1 MCDNK
6 TNRNLGR
13 LSAQEYHKM
22 MTDPKYT
29 KTMRAGFKSKY
40 QPEYEDLRRLTN
52 YEYAV
57 LMRDSS
63 DIVRRASAAAS
74 TSAVASTTT
83 DPTMTDSTT
92 TDLLDESVP
101 VRLADLQEL
110 VAESKPESR
119 SQSTGAPVKT
129 KCFPNPFEV
138 TGPEAVYYLFLKTL
152 NAELESAL
160 RRHLPETAPLTWDY
174 LPAGIRNEVTKI
186 VTSCGYQLKTV
197 IDETTHQE
205 RMNVIIDE

>member
-1 MCDNK
+1 MYDNK

-40 QPEYEDLRRLTN
+40 QPEYEDLRRLTD

-63 DIVRRASAAAS
+63 DIVRRASATAS
-74 TSAVASTTT
+74 TSAVVSTAT
-83 DPTMTDSTT
+83 DPATDP
-92 TDLLDESVP
+92 LGESVA

-110 VAESKPESR
+110 VAKSEPESR
-119 SQSTGAPVKT
+119 SQSNGAPVKT

-160 RRHLPETAPLTWDY
+160 RHKRPETAPLTWDY

-186 VTSCGYQLKTV
+186 IISCGYQVKTV
-197 IDETTHQE
+197 IDETSHQE
-205 RMNVIIDE
+205 RMSVIIDE

>member
-6 TNRNLGR
+6 TNGLGR
-13 LSAQEYHKM
+13 LSAREYHEM

-57 LMRDSS
+57 LMKDSS
-63 DIVRRASAAAS
+63 NIVRRASAAAS
-74 TSAVASTTT
+74 TSAVASTTESAVAST
-83 DPTMTDSTT
+83 VDP
-92 TDLLDESVP
+92 LGEFVP
-101 VRLADLQEL
+101 VRLTDLQEL
-110 VAESKPESR
+110 VAKSESG
-119 SQSTGAPVKT
+119 SQSHSDAAPVKT
-129 KCFPNPFEV
+129 RCFPNPFEV

-160 RRHLPETAPLTWDY
+160 RHHRPETSPLTWDY

-186 VTSCGYQLKTV
+186 VVSCGYQLKTV

-205 RMNVIIDE
+205 RVSVIITE

>member
-6 TNRNLGR
+6 TNRLGR
-13 LSAQEYHKM
+13 LSVREYHEM
-22 MTDPKYT
+22 MTDPKYA

-57 LMRDSS
+57 LMKDSS
-63 DIVRRASAAAS
+63 DIVRRASATAS
-74 TSAVASTTT
+74 TSAVASTTESAAAST
-83 DPTMTDSTT
+83 VDPFG
-92 TDLLDESVP
+92 EFVP

-110 VAESKPESR
+110 VAK
-119 SQSTGAPVKT
+119 SQSHSDAAPVKT

-160 RRHLPETAPLTWDY
+160 RHHRPETSPLTWDY

-186 VTSCGYQLKTV
+186 VVSCGYQLKTV

-205 RMNVIIDE
+205 RVSVIIAE

>member
-63 DIVRRASAAAS
+63 DIVRRASATASAS
-74 TSAVASTTT
+74 TVASTVG
-83 DPTMTDSTT
+83 S
-92 TDLLDESVP
+92 LDESVP

-110 VAESKPESR
+110 VAKSRPESR
-119 SQSTGAPVKT
+119 SQSNGAPVKT

>member
-6 TNRNLGR
+6 TNGLGR
-13 LSAQEYHKM
+13 LSAREYHEM

-57 LMRDSS
+57 LMKDSS

-74 TSAVASTTT
+74 TSAVALTTESAVASTVG
-83 DPTMTDSTT
+83 S
-92 TDLLDESVP
+92 LGESP

-110 VAESKPESR
+110 VAK
-119 SQSTGAPVKT
+119 SQSHSDAAPVKT
-129 KCFPNPFEV
+129 RCFLNPFEV

-160 RRHLPETAPLTWDY
+160 KHKRPETSPLTWDY

-186 VTSCGYQLKTV
+186 VVSCGYQLKTV

-205 RMNVIIDE
+205 RVSVIIAE

>member
-6 TNRNLGR
+6 TNKLGR
-13 LSAQEYHKM
+13 LSAREYHEM
-22 MTDPKYT
+22 MTDPKYA

-40 QPEYEDLRRLTN
+40 QPKYEDLRRLTN

-57 LMRDSS
+57 LMKDSS
-63 DIVRRASAAAS
+63 DIVRRASATAS
-74 TSAVASTTT
+74 TVGS
-83 DPTMTDSTT
+83 
-92 TDLLDESVP
+92 LDESP
-101 VRLADLQEL
+101 VRLTDLQEL
-110 VAESKPESR
+110 VAK
-119 SQSTGAPVKT
+119 SQSHSDAAPVKT

-160 RRHLPETAPLTWDY
+160 RRHLPETSPLTWDY

-186 VTSCGYQLKTV
+186 VVSCGYQLKTV

-205 RMNVIIDE
+205 RVSVIITE

>member
-6 TNRNLGR
+6 TNRLGR
-13 LSAQEYHKM
+13 LSAREYHEM
-22 MTDPKYT
+22 MTDPKYA

-57 LMRDSS
+57 LMKDSS
-63 DIVRRASAAAS
+63 DIVRRVSAAAS
-74 TSAVASTTT
+74 TTESAAASTV
-83 DPTMTDSTT
+83 DP
-92 TDLLDESVP
+92 LDESP
-101 VRLADLQEL
+101 VRLTDLQEL
-110 VAESKPESR
+110 VAK
-119 SQSTGAPVKT
+119 SQSHSDAAPVKT
-129 KCFPNPFEV
+129 RCFPNPFEI

-160 RRHLPETAPLTWDY
+160 RRHLPETSPLTWDY

-186 VTSCGYQLKTV
+186 VVSCGYQLKTV
-197 IDETTHQE
+197 IDEMTHQE
-205 RMNVIIDE
+205 RVSVIIAE

>member
-6 TNRNLGR
+6 TNRNFGR

-63 DIVRRASAAAS
+63 DIVRRASATAS
-74 TSAVASTTT
+74 ASAVASTVG
-83 DPTMTDSTT
+83 S
-92 TDLLDESVP
+92 LDESVP

-110 VAESKPESR
+110 VAKSRPESR
-119 SQSTGAPVKT
+119 SQSNGAPVKT

>member
-63 DIVRRASAAAS
+63 DIVRRASATASTTESAAAS
-74 TSAVASTTT
+74 TVGS
-83 DPTMTDSTT
+83 
-92 TDLLDESVP
+92 LDESVP

-110 VAESKPESR
+110 VAKSKPESR

-160 RRHLPETAPLTWDY
+160 RHKRPETAPLTWDY

-186 VTSCGYQLKTV
+186 VISCGYQLKTV

-205 RMNVIIDE
+205 RMSVIIDE

>member
-6 TNRNLGR
+6 TKRLGR
-13 LSAQEYHKM
+13 LSAREYHKM
-22 MTDPKYT
+22 MTDPKYA

-57 LMRDSS
+57 LMNDSS
-63 DIVRRASAAAS
+63 DIVRRASATAS
-74 TSAVASTTT
+74 TSAVASTV
-83 DPTMTDSTT
+83 DP
-92 TDLLDESVP
+92 LGESP

-110 VAESKPESR
+110 VAK
-119 SQSTGAPVKT
+119 SQSHSDAAPVKT
-129 KCFPNPFEV
+129 RCFPNPFEV

-160 RRHLPETAPLTWDY
+160 RHKRPETPPLTWDY

-186 VTSCGYQLKTV
+186 VVSCGYQLKTV

-205 RMNVIIDE
+205 RVSVIIAE

>member
-63 DIVRRASAAAS
+63 DIVRRASATAS
-74 TSAVASTTT
+74 ASAVASTVG
-83 DPTMTDSTT
+83 S
-92 TDLLDESVP
+92 LDESP
-101 VRLADLQEL
+101 VRLADLQKL
-110 VAESKPESR
+110 VVKSRPESR

-160 RRHLPETAPLTWDY
+160 RHKRPETAPLTWDY

-186 VTSCGYQLKTV
+186 VISCGYQLKTV

-205 RMNVIIDE
+205 RMSIIIDE

>member
-6 TNRNLGR
+6 TNRLGR
-13 LSAQEYHKM
+13 LSAREYHEM
-22 MTDPKYT
+22 MTDPKYA
-29 KTMRAGFKSKY
+29 KTMRSGFKSKY

-57 LMRDSS
+57 LMKDSS
-63 DIVRRASAAAS
+63 DIVRRVSATASTSAAAS
-74 TSAVASTTT
+74 TTDSAVASTVG
-83 DPTMTDSTT
+83 S
-92 TDLLDESVP
+92 LDESP

-110 VAESKPESR
+110 VTK
-119 SQSTGAPVKT
+119 SQSHSDAAPVKT
-129 KCFPNPFEV
+129 RCFPNPFEV

-160 RRHLPETAPLTWDY
+160 RRHHPETSPLTWDY

-186 VTSCGYQLKTV
+186 VVSCGYQLKTV

-205 RMNVIIDE
+205 RVSVIIAE

>member
-29 KTMRAGFKSKY
+29 KTMRASFKSKY

-63 DIVRRASAAAS
+63 DIVRRASATAS
-74 TSAVASTTT
+74 ASAVASTVG
-83 DPTMTDSTT
+83 S
-92 TDLLDESVP
+92 LDESVP

-110 VAESKPESR
+110 VAKSRPESR
-119 SQSTGAPVKT
+119 SQSNGAPVKT

-152 NAELESAL
+152 NAELESAF

>member
-6 TNRNLGR
+6 TNKLGR

-63 DIVRRASAAAS
+63 DIVRKISTAAS
-74 TSAVASTTT
+74 T
-83 DPTMTDSTT
+83 DDS
-92 TDLLDESVP
+92 LDESVP
-101 VRLADLQEL
+101 VRLTDLQEL
-110 VAESKPESR
+110 VTESR
-119 SQSTGAPVKT
+119 SHSDAVPVKT

-160 RRHLPETAPLTWDY
+160 RRHAAETSPLTWDY

-186 VTSCGYQLKTV
+186 VTSCGYRFKTIV
-197 IDETTHQE
+197 DETTHQE
-205 RMNVIIDE
+205 RMSVIIDE

>member
-1 MCDNK
+1 MCNK
-6 TNRNLGR
+6 TNSGLGR
-13 LSAQEYHKM
+13 LSTQEYHKM
-22 MTDPKYT
+22 MTDLKYT
-29 KTMRAGFKSKY
+29 KTMRASFKSKY

-63 DIVRRASAAAS
+63 DIVRK
-74 TSAVASTTT
+74 TSATASTTDPT
-83 DPTMTDSTT
+83 DPTMTDSTM
-92 TDLLDESVP
+92 TDPFGEFVP

-110 VAESKPESR
+110 VAKSEPESR
-119 SQSTGAPVKT
+119 SQSNGAPVKT

-160 RRHLPETAPLTWDY
+160 RHKHPETEPLTWDY

-186 VTSCGYQLKTV
+186 IISCGYQVKTV
-197 IDETTHQE
+197 IDETSHQE
-205 RMNVIIDE
+205 RMSVIIDE

>member
-6 TNRNLGR
+6 TNRLGR
-13 LSAQEYHKM
+13 LLAREYHEM

-29 KTMRAGFKSKY
+29 KTMRSGFKSKY
-40 QPEYEDLRRLTN
+40 QPEHEDLRRLTN

-57 LMRDSS
+57 LMKDSS

-74 TSAVASTTT
+74 MTESAVASTAS
-83 DPTMTDSTT
+83 PTI
-92 TDLLDESVP
+92 DL
-101 VRLADLQEL
+101 AEL
-110 VAESKPESR
+110 VVE
-119 SQSTGAPVKT
+119 SQSHSDAVPVKT
-129 KCFPNPFEV
+129 RCFPNPFEV

-160 RRHLPETAPLTWDY
+160 RRHLPETSPLTWDY

-186 VTSCGYQLKTV
+186 VISCGYQLKTV

-205 RMNVIIDE
+205 RVSVIIAE

>member
-6 TNRNLGR
+6 TNRLGR
-13 LSAQEYHKM
+13 LSAREYHKM
-22 MTDPKYT
+22 MTDPKYA

-57 LMRDSS
+57 LMKDSS

-74 TSAVASTTT
+74 TSATASTTESAT
-83 DPTMTDSTT
+83 ASTVSS
-92 TDLLDESVP
+92 LDESP
-101 VRLADLQEL
+101 VQLADLQEL
-110 VAESKPESR
+110 VAKSHSDA
-119 SQSTGAPVKT
+119 APVKT
-129 KCFPNPFEV
+129 RCFPNPFEV

-152 NAELESAL
+152 NTELESAL
-160 RRHLPETAPLTWDY
+160 RHHYPETSPLTWDY

-186 VTSCGYQLKTV
+186 VVSCGYQLKTV

-205 RMNVIIDE
+205 RVSVIITE

>member
-63 DIVRRASAAAS
+63 DIVRRASATAS
-74 TSAVASTTT
+74 TSAAAS
-83 DPTMTDSTT
+83 TMTDSTSA
-92 TDLLDESVP
+92 DSPSESVP

-119 SQSTGAPVKT
+119 SQSNGTPVKT

-138 TGPEAVYYLFLKTL
+138 VGPEAVYYLFLKTL
-152 NAELESAL
+152 NAELESTL
-160 RRHLPETAPLTWDY
+160 RHKRPETAPLTWDY

-205 RMNVIIDE
+205 RMSVIIDE

>member
-6 TNRNLGR
+6 TNRLGR
-13 LSAQEYHKM
+13 LSAREYHEM

-29 KTMRAGFKSKY
+29 KTMRSGFKSKY

-57 LMRDSS
+57 LMKDSS
-63 DIVRRASAAAS
+63 DIVRRASA
-74 TSAVASTTT
+74 VASTTESAIAST
-83 DPTMTDSTT
+83 VDP
-92 TDLLDESVP
+92 LDESP
-101 VRLADLQEL
+101 VRLTDLQEL
-110 VAESKPESR
+110 VAESEPES
-119 SQSTGAPVKT
+119 QSHSDAVPVKT

-160 RRHLPETAPLTWDY
+160 RHKRPETSPLTWDY

-186 VTSCGYQLKTV
+186 VVSCGYQLKTV

-205 RMNVIIDE
+205 RVSVIIAE

>member
-6 TNRNLGR
+6 TNRLGR
-13 LSAQEYHKM
+13 LSAREYHEM

-57 LMRDSS
+57 LMNDSS
-63 DIVRRASAAAS
+63 DIVRRVSAAAS
-74 TSAVASTTT
+74 TSAVASTTESAIAST
-83 DPTMTDSTT
+83 VDP
-92 TDLLDESVP
+92 LDESP
-101 VRLADLQEL
+101 VRLTNLQEL
-110 VAESKPESR
+110 VAESEPES
-119 SQSTGAPVKT
+119 QSHSDAAPVKT
-129 KCFPNPFEV
+129 RCFPNPFEV

-160 RRHLPETAPLTWDY
+160 RHKRPETSPLTWDY

-186 VTSCGYQLKTV
+186 VISCGYQLKTV

-205 RMNVIIDE
+205 RVSVIIAE

>member
-6 TNRNLGR
+6 TSRNLGR

-63 DIVRRASAAAS
+63 DIVRRALAAAS
-74 TSAVASTTT
+74 TTTDPTTT
-83 DPTMTDSTT
+83 DPTMTDP
-92 TDLLDESVP
+92 LGESVP
-101 VRLADLQEL
+101 ARLADLQEL
-110 VAESKPESR
+110 VVESRPESR
-119 SQSTGAPVKT
+119 SQSNGTSVKT

-186 VTSCGYQLKTV
+186 VTSCGYQLKTL

-205 RMNVIIDE
+205 RMSVIIDE

>member
-63 DIVRRASAAAS
+63 DIVRRASATAS
-74 TSAVASTTT
+74 ASAVASTVG
-83 DPTMTDSTT
+83 S
-92 TDLLDESVP
+92 LDESVP

-110 VAESKPESR
+110 VAKSRPESR
-119 SQSTGAPVKT
+119 SQSNGAPVKT

>member
-22 MTDPKYT
+22 MTDPKDT
-29 KTMRAGFKSKY
+29 KTMRVGFKSKY

-63 DIVRRASAAAS
+63 DIVRRASA
-74 TSAVASTTT
+74 VASTT

-92 TDLLDESVP
+92 TDSLGESVP
-101 VRLADLQEL
+101 VQLADLQEL
-110 VAESKPESR
+110 AAKSEPESR
-119 SQSTGAPVKT
+119 SQSNGAPVKT

-160 RRHLPETAPLTWDY
+160 RHKRPETAPLTWDY

-205 RMNVIIDE
+205 RMSVIIDK

>member
-1 MCDNK
+1 MCNK
-6 TNRNLGR
+6 TNSGLGR
-13 LSAQEYHKM
+13 LSTQEYHKM

-29 KTMRAGFKSKY
+29 KTMRASFKSKY
-40 QPEYEDLRRLTN
+40 QPEYEDLRRLTD

-63 DIVRRASAAAS
+63 DIVRKA
-74 TSAVASTTT
+74 SAVASTT
-83 DPTMTDSTT
+83 DP
-92 TDLLDESVP
+92 LGESVP

-110 VAESKPESR
+110 VAKSKPESR
-119 SQSTGAPVKT
+119 SQSNGAPVKT
-129 KCFPNPFEV
+129 KCFPDPFEV

-186 VTSCGYQLKTV
+186 IISCGYQVKTV
-197 IDETTHQE
+197 IDETSHQE
-205 RMNVIIDE
+205 RMSVIIGE